1 MVAWERG
8 SSRVSSDQDHHGEWS
23 AGGWQSHSIW
33 MGRNEEQGGEIHLLH
48 CGPSSLGL
56 PPPERPFELF
66 LCLYTFPTASLTL
79 VLHITGTVHHLVL
92 PLSLCIL
99 PAQFT
104 TLPIASLT
112 LVLHITSTVYLSL
125 PTGSLTLVLH
135 ITTPSLS
142 VDKGMRVNNNFVGL

>member
-92 PLSLCIL
+92 PLSLCIYYQHNL
-99 PAQFT
+99 PHSLLPLSHWFCISQAQC
-104 TLPIASLT
+104 ISLSL
-112 LVLHITSTVYLSL
+112 LVLSHWFCISL
-125 PTGSLTLVLH
+125 PHHCL
-135 ITTPSLS
+135 
-142 VDKGMRVNNNFVGL
+142 